1 MLLRLPY
8 ALVAVCVLPWAVPGC
23 SAKRNPENPE
33 PSRGGDASD
42 PPASSGGTTS
52 SEPSKPSGGTSH
64 SPPSDS
70 GAGTSHSVPSEAGA
84 GASGSGGHS
93 AADAGSGSDLP
104 TQTGGTSAGGSG
116 SEATGGSHTTPPE
129 GSSGFLH
136 VEGSKLVDDSGET
149 VRLTGVNWFGL
160 ETSNLSP
167 HGLWARDY
175 RSMLKQIA
183 DLGFNSV
190 RLPWCNLILRD
201 GAEPKSVNDYGA
213 DPYDGTDPMNAPLV
227 GKTPL
232 EIMDAVIEAA
242 GDVGLKIILDNHS
255 RDHDGYMEEQVWYT
269 DDVSEQQ
276 WIDDWRFLADRYLG
290 NTTVVAFDLDNE
302 PHGKATWAAG
312 AEATDWDAAAERCGR
327 AIQEVNPDVLIIVE
341 GVEKVGD
348 DTYWWGGN
356 LSAARDRPIE
366 LDHPE
371 KLVYSAHE
379 YGPEVFQ
386 QPWFDSASFP
396 SNLAAIWDS
405 HYGYLMKDGL
415 GHLFIGEFGIK
426 DPEAYQGKSRI
437 WFETLL
443 TYIGPEYSWT
453 FWCFNPNS
461 GDTEGILEYD
471 WLTPKQW
478 KVDALQP
485 YMAPLIE

>member
-1 MLLRLPY
+1 MLYRFPS
-8 ALVAVCVLPWAVPGC
+8 ALVAAWLLVWAVPGC
-23 SAKRNPENPE
+23 SGKVNPK
-33 PSRGGDASD
+33 PSG
-42 PPASSGGTTS
+42 SGGTSDS
-52 SEPSKPSGGTSH
+52 SPPGAGTTGSDPSKPSGGRTN
-64 SPPSDS
+64 SDS
-70 GAGTSHSVPSEAGA
+70 SKPSSGA
-84 GASGSGGHS
+84 
-93 AADAGSGSDLP
+93 AGSGSPSTTAEGGSGSATPDS
-104 TQTGGTSAGGSG
+104 TGEAAAGGSG
-116 SEATGGSHTTPPE
+116 SGGAGGSHTTPPE

-136 VEGSKLVDDSGET
+136 VVGNTLVDDRGKV

-160 ETSNLSP
+160 ETGNLSP

-175 RSMLKQIA
+175 RSMLRQIA

-190 RLPWCNLILRD
+190 RVPWCNMVLRD
-201 GAEPKSVNDYGA
+201 GVEAKSVNDYGA

-242 GDVGLKIILDNHS
+242 GDVGLKVILDNHS
-255 RDHDGYMEEQVWYT
+255 RRPDGYMEEQVWYT
-269 DDVSEQQ
+269 DDVSEEQ
-276 WIDDWRFLADRYLG
+276 WIEDWRFLAKRYLG
-290 NTTVVAFDLDNE
+290 NTTVIAFDLNNE
-302 PHGKATWAAG
+302 PHGQATWAAG
-312 AEATDWDAAAERCGR
+312 AAATDWDRAAERCGN
-327 AIQEVNPDVLIIVE
+327 AIQEVNPDALIIVE

-356 LSAARDRPIE
+356 LSAARKSPIE
-366 LDHPE
+366 LEHPD

-386 QPWFDSASFP
+386 QPWFESASFP
-396 SNLAAIWDS
+396 SNLAAIWDN
-405 HYGYLMKDGL
+405 HYGYLMNEGL

-426 DPEAYQGKSRI
+426 DPEAFGGKSRI
-437 WFETLL
+437 WFDTLL
-443 TYIGPEYSWT
+443 KYIGSDYSWT

-478 KVDALQP
+478 KLDALDP
-485 YMAPLIE
+485 YLAPRIE